1 MTLCRPPDQRGCL
14 GAALNLA
21 EDTFELDFVVHIPG
35 RCSTVANELPR
46 YFQREVSRTQPKIL
60 EDRHPRWWETAVDP
74 NTTHEA
80 RGAADDET
88 AESHRLY
95 DASFACHPWDMKR
108 EGYLDL
114 HDLRIPERAQRLSR
128 PSSTAAVTWV
138 LGRPIFEAL
147 S

>member
-1 MTLCRPPDQRGCL
+1 MTLRRPPDQRGCL

-74 NTTHEA
+74 NTTHEG

-88 AESHRLY
+88 AESHRLC

-108 EGYLDL
+108 EGYLD
-114 HDLRIPERAQRLSR
+114 SR
-128 PSSTAAVTWV
+128 PEDPRESAEA
-138 LGRPIFEAL
+138 FEAVQHGSCHL
-147 S
+147 GLGTAHL